1 MSRRRGDES
10 LSNRE
15 IADAVASQV
24 SEGQETTVTASSF
37 YQNGASLH
45 SNGSHQTDGHEF
57 IPGQSKPSKRKR
69 TILPSVPARLTR
81 SMSSKMSP
89 STDRKG
95 KRKAI
100 PDDDAASENGS
111 SSSGASVAS
120 KLLRISRDTSRA
132 SSVVSTVQSAESSS
146 FSVQPSPTIARQA
159 RSTNDQSSPPILYH
173 VHSGRHHHHSKPLVV
188 PQPLQIPK
196 YPVASSSHSKDMS
209 LPPSPSP
216 SRRAAAVLHSPVTR
230 SNCRFH
236 RISLPREEGGPRVSF
251 IVPGCSLGDRTLM
264 IEEDIKDEGDA
275 TTLDH
280 ARMVDDIETLDFSSD
295 LIGILRQLVGVDL
308 LRENEIFFLPLPGES
323 YRRKRHGKTKLY
335 VARPPSGDLTLG
347 LQSMATSPRGS
358 ATSKLPPNLSLA
370 QTPVSGAGSPSTS
383 TGSTG
388 WNGREIDRHSPSA
401 VSYSDDE
408 AIQADDIGGSQT
420 KRRKA
425 IFSKENG
432 VASSEE
438 MPPPS
443 LTVQT
448 KSSPVRRRSKVKPI
462 KRLSI
467 DTHAYKPEPEAEG
480 TATDHDS
487 DTTKQGKKSGR
498 RGIKRNRTSEVVGAD
513 GGPEQP
519 VTKRLRARLSTSAN
533 GGR

>member
-1 MSRRRGDES
+1 
-10 LSNRE
+10 
-15 IADAVASQV
+15 
-24 SEGQETTVTASSF
+24 
-37 YQNGASLH
+37 
-45 SNGSHQTDGHEF
+45 
-57 IPGQSKPSKRKR
+57 
-69 TILPSVPARLTR
+69 
-81 SMSSKMSP
+81 
-89 STDRKG
+89 
-95 KRKAI
+95 
-100 PDDDAASENGS
+100 
-111 SSSGASVAS
+111 
-120 KLLRISRDTSRA
+120 
-132 SSVVSTVQSAESSS
+132 
-146 FSVQPSPTIARQA
+146 
-159 RSTNDQSSPPILYH
+159 
-173 VHSGRHHHHSKPLVV
+173 
-188 PQPLQIPK
+188 
-196 YPVASSSHSKDMS
+196 
-209 LPPSPSP
+209 
-216 SRRAAAVLHSPVTR
+216 
-230 SNCRFH
+230 
-236 RISLPREEGGPRVSF
+236 
-251 IVPGCSLGDRTLM
+251 M

-533 GGR
+533 GGRWHDVLSRLILDMFDWVFSITSYFADCSLVFKVESIRLLDSFGLVMLFAVKVCPSFSICQLIDGPYAKCPVRSSP